1 MRHFRIIIVFVPLL
15 MVCSCQR
22 DELAGKQYV
31 GNYHP
36 IEWISIDFKPG
47 GQVTGRIG
55 STDAAGWFRDKAY
68 GHYGYDD
75 TQLTLSWDHVP
86 VGNLVYHHCPS
97 DPDSIVVSPSLD
109 SLVLYEGEEKYV
121 LERVTES
128 MGHRIGGDVIV
139 FFMKYSI
146 ILVAFFLAFILA
158 LVIRLIRW
166 LTETGV

>member
-1 MRHFRIIIVFVPLL
+1 MRNCRVIILSVALL
-15 MVCSCQR
+15 VVYSCQR
-22 DELAGKQYV
+22 DELTGKEYV
-31 GNYHP
+31 GYYHP
-36 IEWISIDFKPG
+36 IEWISLDFKPG
-47 GQVTGRIG
+47 GHVTGRIG

-121 LERVTES
+121 LERVK
-128 MGHRIGGDVIV
+128 GHGAGGDAIV

-146 ILVAFFLAFILA
+146 IFVLFFLAFILA
-158 LVIRLIRW
+158 LIIRLIRW
-166 LTETGV
+166 LSETGG

>member
-1 MRHFRIIIVFVPLL
+1 MRHCRIILVLVLLL

-47 GQVTGRIG
+47 GHVTGSIG

-75 TQLTLSWDHVP
+75 TQLTLSWDHIAM
-86 VGNLVYHHCPS
+86 GNVVYHHCPA

-109 SLVLYEGEEKYV
+109 SLVLYEGGEKYV
-121 LERVTES
+121 LERVNES

-139 FFMKYSI
+139 FLMKHSI

-166 LTETGV
+166 LTETGG